1 MATTEL
7 PTIDEDSPFSP
18 SSQVWKNERWYRKNI
33 FKWAL
38 YDLGNTIYSM
48 VVVSLTI
55 GPLLYIKYYEQGLP
69 GENAISK
76 GNNTLAIALMVGNLF
91 MAFLSP
97 YLGAVADQR
106 KERRR
111 LLMKIT
117 WLCVTFMAL
126 LGVSY
131 WVDEILLLVIIFLIA
146 NLFYQTGL
154 IVYDSMLPF
163 VADKED
169 IGKVAGF
176 GIAIGYFG
184 SIIGIGLGSILI
196 AFGLQDY
203 VVRPAKEVD
212 GILQPDQFTLGY
224 IPVIYPIAAI
234 VFLLFALPMYTLKEK
249 ELKTKPEDLEST
261 ISETTGQIIETGKE
275 ILKYRSMRWFI
286 LGWLIY
292 VDAANTVIFFM
303 GQIVTVGLEFGEGQ
317 FALIVLGIGII
328 SAVILTYPV
337 GSFAD
342 RYGPKKTLALT
353 SVLWLISIGLAFL
366 TNINADT
373 AKELGFGPTP
383 DWLLYVFPI
392 LVGPALGGT
401 WVVQRQFL
409 TELAPPEKVGNYFGF
424 ANIFGRISAAFG
436 PIIFTT
442 AVDFLWKQSG
452 FSINVAMRLGSLLLG
467 VLILIGFLILLNVYD
482 PHKHYLQGAKANG
495 KGQWLKGQ
503 VIVYDEVTKTGSSVS
518 ENNKEE

>member
-1 MATTEL
+1 MSGTE
-7 PTIDEDSPFSP
+7 TVAVDDQSPFALTSR
-18 SSQVWKNERWYRKNI
+18 VWKTKPWYRKNI
-33 FKWAL
+33 MKWAL

-55 GPLLYIKYYEQGLP
+55 GPLLYIKYYDQGLS
-69 GENAISK
+69 GEEAVSK
-76 GNNTLAIALMVGNLF
+76 GNNTLAIALMVGNLV

-106 KERRR
+106 KERKR
-111 LLMKIT
+111 LLMKLT

-126 LGVSY
+126 LGISY
-131 WVDEILLLVIIFLIA
+131 WVDDILLLVIIFLIA
-146 NLFYQTGL
+146 NIFYQTGL

-184 SIIGIGLGSILI
+184 SIIGVGLGYVLI
-196 AFGLQDY
+196 AFGLPDY
-203 VVRPAKEVD
+203 VVRPAKEV
-212 GILQPDQFTLGY
+212 GGVLQPDEFNIGY
-224 IPVIYPIAAI
+224 IPFIYPLAAL

-249 ELKTKPEDLEST
+249 ELDGRHEDLEST
-261 ISETTGQIIETGKE
+261 ISETTQKIIDTGKE
-275 ILKYRSMRWFI
+275 IMKYRSMKWFI
-286 LGWLIY
+286 FGWLIY

-317 FALIVLGIGII
+317 FALIVLAIGII

-342 RYGPKKTLALT
+342 KHGPRKTLMLT
-353 SVLWLISIGLAFL
+353 TFLWIVSILLAFM
-366 TNINADT
+366 TNINSDT

-409 TELAPPEKVGNYFGF
+409 TELAPPDKVGNYFGF

-436 PIIFTT
+436 PIVFTT
-442 AVDFLWKQSG
+442 VVDILWKNIG
-452 FSINVAMRLGSLLLG
+452 FSINVSMRLGTFLLG
-467 VLILIGFLILLNVYD
+467 GLLLIGFLLLLQVYD
-482 PHKHYLQGAKANG
+482 PHDHYLKGAKANG
-495 KGQWLKGQ
+495 KGQWIKGNT
-503 VIVYDEVTKTGSSVS
+503 VLYDENLKSAPPMLDT
-518 ENNKEE
+518 E